1 MPENAKPG
9 NLFERLKGSCRS
21 EWDAYCNHVFV
32 NQIGDGT
39 LDLESFQYYLMQD
52 YQFLIHFSRAWAL
65 AVYKS
70 DQLSEMLWASEILH
84 STLKTEMSLHVEF
97 SARYGVDQAALESTT
112 EAISN
117 LAYTRYVIDK
127 GMSGDLL
134 ELQVALSPCVVGYA
148 EIGARLAGSY
158 QSNLAENRYREW
170 IEMYAS
176 DEYQEL
182 ASQSILQLDDLF
194 RKRGNEERFKSLSE
208 TFRQSTLLETD
219 FWSMCHKG

>member
-1 MPENAKPG
+1 MHENAKTG
-9 NLFERLKGSCRS
+9 SLFDRLKESCRS
-21 EWDAYCNHVFV
+21 EWDAYCNHAFV
-32 NQIGDGT
+32 NQIGDGS

-65 AVYKS
+65 AVYKA

-84 STLKTEMSLHVEF
+84 STLKTEMSLHVDF
-97 SARYGVDQAALESTT
+97 SARYGVDQAALESVS
-112 EAISN
+112 EAVSN
-117 LAYTRYVIDK
+117 LAYTRYVLDK
-127 GMSGDLL
+127 GMSSDLL

-148 EIGARLAGSY
+148 EIGARLASTY
-158 QSNLAENRYREW
+158 QSCLADNRYREW

-194 RKRGNEERFKSLSE
+194 RKRGNEKRFTSLSE

-219 FWSMCHKG
+219 FWSMCHNS